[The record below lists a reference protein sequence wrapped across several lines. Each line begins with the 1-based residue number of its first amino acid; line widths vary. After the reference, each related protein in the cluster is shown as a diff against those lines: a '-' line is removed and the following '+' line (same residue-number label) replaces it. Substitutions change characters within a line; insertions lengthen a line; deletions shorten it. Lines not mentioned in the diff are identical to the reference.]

1 MVAVFYCN
9 HISFYTL
16 WQVSS
21 GYAYTRLNV
30 KFRFWVVSDKTGDS
44 SVERKA
50 LHLSDLHKLR
60 AAKGEHVK
68 LTIAWVIRTYVP
80 RAVNLSPEIS
90 RWLNLPTCIIFDRIH
105 SGDIYLSLKI
115 GYYCTY
121 SWHIKIMG
129 SDYFLIWCNLLFKD
143 LDTVFKYPDTAGEQH
158 HAYR

>member
-68 LTIAWVIRTYVP
+68 LTIA
-80 RAVNLSPEIS
+80 
-90 RWLNLPTCIIFDRIH
+90 
-105 SGDIYLSLKI
+105 
-115 GYYCTY
+115 
-121 SWHIKIMG
+121 
-129 SDYFLIWCNLLFKD
+129 
-143 LDTVFKYPDTAGEQH
+143 
-158 HAYR
+158 